1 MAALTCLES
10 FTWLIIIRGINPV
23 VLHWTWISGAQATW
37 SPSSHA
43 MKVARA
49 SAGRPIRALW
59 VIRLARGIKRPRNPF

>member
-1 MAALTCLES
+1 MWVTVTAAVRVTVTGLGLVG
-10 FTWLIIIRGINPV
+10 LRPHGV
-23 VLHWTWISGAQATW
+23 H
-37 SPSSHA
+37 PSRA